1 MQKASGAGACASCKH
16 QRKKCT
22 EKCVL
27 APYFPAE
34 KSREFKA
41 VHKVFGVSNITKLV
55 KNLKEDERRRA
66 VESLVWEA
74 FCRQKD
80 PVLGPYGEYKRVH
93 DELNLYKS
101 QYQQILQASSNNN
114 NNNTDN
120 NNNNNNNNNGMVYDQ
135 ATTQGL
141 INGWNINT
149 KLINQ
154 ENSTME
160 SWSSYNNNNKIVNPL
175 HHHHHHL
182 QNIEKLRTQNSN
194 GSIVIVPQQQA
205 YNEFNQQ
212 YFLAGQYNQIDSK
225 PRESMLWEDNS

>member
-1 MQKASGAGACASCKH
+1 MQKSSGTAACASCKH

-22 EKCVL
+22 DRCVL

-34 KSREFKA
+34 KTREFKA
-41 VHKVFGVSNITKLV
+41 VHKVFGVSNITKIV
-55 KNLKEDERRRA
+55 KNLREDDRRRA
-66 VESLVWEA
+66 VESLIWEA

-80 PVLGPYGEYKRVH
+80 PVSGPYGEYKRVH
-93 DELNLYKS
+93 EELKLYKT
-101 QYQQILQASSNNN
+101 QYQQILHQGSN

-120 NNNNNNNNNGMVYDQ
+120 NGMMYE

-149 KLINQ
+149 KRNDNYINHD
-154 ENSTME
+154 NSIVE
-160 SWSSYNNNNKIVNPL
+160 SWSSYNNKIINPL
-175 HHHHHHL
+175 HHHV
-182 QNIEKLRTQNSN
+182 QNIEKLRTENSN

-212 YFLAGQYNQIDSK
+212 YFLAGQFNPINSK
-225 PRESMLWEDNS
+225 PRESMLWEDNSWKS

>member
-1 MQKASGAGACASCKH
+1 MQKPSGTAACASCKH

-34 KSREFKA
+34 NIREFKA
-41 VHKVFGVSNITKLV
+41 VHKVFGVSNIVKIV
-55 KNLKEDERRRA
+55 KNLKEDDRRRA
-66 VESLVWEA
+66 VESLIWEA

-93 DELNLYKS
+93 EELKLYKS
-101 QYQQILQASSNNN
+101 QYQQILQVHSQGSNNN
-114 NNNTDN
+114 I
-120 NNNNNNNNNGMVYDQ
+120 NNNGMVYE

-141 INGWNINT
+141 INGWNINA
-149 KLINQ
+149 KRNDNSSSLYINHD
-154 ENSTME
+154 NSTVE
-160 SWSSYNNNNKIVNPL
+160 SWSSYNNKIINPL
-175 HHHHHHL
+175 HHV
-182 QNIEKLRTQNSN
+182 QNIEKLRTESSN

-212 YFLAGQYNQIDSK
+212 YFLAGQYNPIDSK